1 MKKIIQSS
9 LILFLFSIFVF
20 TACGQSNKNE
30 TTVIES
36 KKTNSK
42 KVVVLE
48 LFTSQGCSSCPSA
61 DKILASYAIQN
72 NPNIIPLAFHVDYWN
87 YLGWKDPF
95 SSAAFSDKQRE
106 YANYF
111 KSSNVYTPQIVIN
124 GNFET
129 VGSNVSGIEANI
141 NKQLKTES
149 LASLE
154 ITSTNILNNKLN
166 VNWNTDAKGK
176 NQLINFALVKKKEF
190 TQIKRGENLGL
201 KQTSYN
207 IVYDYKTLKVG
218 VSNQNEISFNF
229 KNDWNKEDFMVV
241 GYIQNTSN
249 GEIETASKAEIN

>member
-1 MKKIIQSS
+1 MKKIIQSG

-20 TACGQSNKNE
+20 TACGQTTKNDVKVVE
-30 TTVIES
+30 ARKS
-36 KKTNSK
+36 NSK

-149 LASLE
+149 LVSLE

-166 VNWNTDAKGK
+166 VNWKTDAKAK
-176 NQLINFALVKKKEF
+176 NQVINFALVKKKEF

-218 VSNQNEISFNF
+218 VSNQNEISLNF
-229 KNDWNKEDFMVV
+229 KNEWNKEDFIVV
-241 GYIQNTSN
+241 AYIQNTSN
-249 GEIETASKAEIN
+249 CEIETARQAEIN